1 MAARRPSI
9 EEQRRLVAG
18 WREAGLALERLRWA
32 ELASWPAQE
41 AREAAYDLLQ
51 LGGMLPA
58 DPKRETS
65 SGLVEMQRLFARG
78 HGRCRS

>member
-1 MAARRPSI
+1 MEKRRPSR

-18 WREAGLALERLRWA
+18 WRETGLALERLRRA
-32 ELASWPAQE
+32 DLRGLSAAQ

-51 LGGMLPA
+51 LGGMLPP
-58 DPKRETS
+58 DLKRERS

-78 HGRCRS
+78 HGVRRA